1 MHHQFGMVR
10 AVFMVIDKVTQAN
23 QLRVIGNSETFSA
36 TTRYISPKKVE
47 AVFSVRRDA
56 KSPRYEKKTMFDF
69 GGVSD
74 EQLHLLAMYGAK
86 VKLQAILRALSP
98 VVMLNSQTLAV
109 VDVQKDLL
117 DVEKA
122 SETRRLPR
130 SGPSRRPLASMRP
143 LLGRCSS
150 KPRPKQRQTSRNRR
164 SNSSLIIRHNTRD
177 QRGLVKDR
185 PFLVLR
191 AP

>member
-1 MHHQFGMVR
+1 MVR
-10 AVFMVIDKVTQAN
+10 TVFKVIDKVTHAN

-36 TTRYISPKKVE
+36 TTRYTGPKKVE
-47 AVFSVRRDA
+47 AVFSIRRDA

-122 SETRRLPR
+122 SGDPTTAAIR
-130 SGPSRRPLASMRP
+130 SIQKATGLDEAAARSM
-143 LLGRCSS
+143 LEQA
-150 KPRPKQRQTSRNRR
+150 KTKAATNKAQPKTK
-164 SNSSLIIRHNTRD
+164 T
-177 QRGLVKDR
+177 
-185 PFLVLR
+185 
-191 AP
+191 AA

>member
-1 MHHQFGMVR
+1 MTIRHQFGMVR
-10 AVFMVIDKVTQAN
+10 SVFKVIDKVTQAN
-23 QLRVIGNSETFSA
+23 QLRAIGNSETFSA
-36 TTRYISPKKVE
+36 ATKYIGSKKVE
-47 AVFSVRRDA
+47 AVFSVRRNA

-98 VVMLNSQTLAV
+98 DVMMNSQTLAV

-122 SETRRLPR
+122 SGDPMTAAIR
-130 SGPSRRPLASMRP
+130 SIQKATGLDEAAARAMLEQAKTKAAANKSRIV
-143 LLGRCSS
+143 
-150 KPRPKQRQTSRNRR
+150 
-164 SNSSLIIRHNTRD
+164 LI
-177 QRGLVKDR
+177 
-185 PFLVLR
+185 P
-191 AP
+191 

>member
-1 MHHQFGMVR
+1 MTIHHQFGMVR
-10 AVFMVIDKVTQAN
+10 SVFMVIDKVTQAN
-23 QLRVIGNSETFSA
+23 QLRAIGNSETFSA
-36 TTRYISPKKVE
+36 VTKYIGPKKVE

-56 KSPRYEKKTMFDF
+56 KSPRYEKRTMFDF

-98 VVMLNSQTLAV
+98 DVMLNSQTLAV

-122 SETRRLPR
+122 SGDPTTAAIR
-130 SGPSRRPLASMRP
+130 SIQKATGLDEAAARAMLEQA
-143 LLGRCSS
+143 
-150 KPRPKQRQTSRNRR
+150 KTKAATNKAQPKT
-164 SNSSLIIRHNTRD
+164 
-177 QRGLVKDR
+177 K
-185 PFLVLR
+185 
-191 AP
+191 AAA